1 MKRFIL
7 IAVSIM
13 LGCVTTWAQTEI
25 TTYQPGITSD
35 GITYFLPNTCVRVVV
50 TTTKTHYTPGEFAE
64 YAARYLKLN
73 NVPLTAY
80 DEWKIDD
87 IQLYSY
93 GIADNKKAY
102 SIKFKQKTSA
112 PLVSLAN
119 DGRLLA
125 INAKVEDNSM
135 QNIPTASV
143 TPGKLNTLNGADFKT
158 EEILSAGS
166 KAKMAELTANEIY
179 DIREN
184 RGLLTKG
191 QADFMPKDGEQL
203 KLMLNNLNT
212 QEEGLLQ
219 LFRGTTSTETHV
231 FTFDV
236 TPTGELAQQ
245 PLFNFSRY
253 LGMVDADDPAGNT
266 YYISVRNLKSLPQTT
281 QPTDTKAKKEVEDL
295 RYTIPG
301 RAEVKIST
309 ASDASCASR
318 TFSMAQFGRT
328 EHLGG
333 ELFNKKFSTRIQLSP
348 ITGGIVKI
356 EAEKPEWGGGN
367 PQERLTL

>member
-1 MKRFIL
+1 MKRFL
-7 IAVSIM
+7 SIAASIM
-13 LGCVTTWAQTEI
+13 LGCASTYAQTEI
-25 TTYQPGITSD
+25 TAYKPGITSD
-35 GITYFLPNTCVRVVV
+35 GITYFLPTTCVRVVV
-50 TTTKTHYTPGEFAE
+50 TATKTHYTPGEFAD
-64 YAARYLKLN
+64 YAERYLKLN
-73 NVPLTAY
+73 NVPLTPY
-80 DEWKIDD
+80 DEWNIDD
-87 IQLYSY
+87 IQLFSY
-93 GIADNKKAY
+93 GVADNKKAY
-102 SIKFKQKTSA
+102 SIKYKQKTSA

-125 INAKVEDNSM
+125 INAKVEDNSI
-135 QNIPTASV
+135 QKLPTPSV
-143 TPGKLNTLNGADFKT
+143 TSGKTNTLNGADFKT

-219 LFRGTTSTETHV
+219 LFRGTTTTETHV

-236 TPTGELAQQ
+236 TPTSDVSQQ

-253 LGMVDADDPAGNT
+253 LGMVDADDPAGET
-266 YYISVRNLKSLPQTT
+266 YYISVRDLKSLPQAAL
-281 QPTDTKAKKEVEDL
+281 PTDAKAKKEVEDL
-295 RYTIPG
+295 RYAIPG
-301 RAEVKIST
+301 RAEVKVST
-309 ASDASCASR
+309 ESNTSCASQ
-318 TFSMAQFGRT
+318 TFSMAQFGRV

-348 ITGGIVKI
+348 TTGGIVKI
-356 EAEKPEWGGGN
+356 EAEKPE
-367 PQERLTL
+367 

>member
-50 TTTKTHYTPGEFAE
+50 TTTKTHYTSGEFAE

-203 KLMLNNLNT
+203 K
-212 QEEGLLQ
+212 
-219 LFRGTTSTETHV
+219 
-231 FTFDV
+231 
-236 TPTGELAQQ
+236 
-245 PLFNFSRY
+245 
-253 LGMVDADDPAGNT
+253 
-266 YYISVRNLKSLPQTT
+266 
-281 QPTDTKAKKEVEDL
+281 
-295 RYTIPG
+295 
-301 RAEVKIST
+301 
-309 ASDASCASR
+309 
-318 TFSMAQFGRT
+318 
-328 EHLGG
+328 
-333 ELFNKKFSTRIQLSP
+333 
-348 ITGGIVKI
+348 
-356 EAEKPEWGGGN
+356 
-367 PQERLTL
+367 